1 MAAVYPK
8 AMLKLHCPQDSIS
21 FVYSGMVTQIP
32 QEFFDFLTELQL
44 RLSGVIKSVGK
55 IDHESWRSFFNERK
69 TEAMEVRCY
78 HFSALG
84 HFVNLYLNRVTI
96 SDSLWGKRG

>member
-1 MAAVYPK
+1 MAAVYPNVV
-8 AMLKLHCPQDSIS
+8 LPKLHCPQDSIS

-69 TEAMEVRCY
+69 TEAMEVRFNNFFRSRSFCQLVPK
-78 HFSALG
+78 S
-84 HFVNLYLNRVTI
+84 
-96 SDSLWGKRG
+96 SDNI